1 MTYFFRS
8 FLITAAHW
16 LTPPAVYSRAAE
28 HSVGTLCVAG
38 VILFLAMLPTP
49 LRAQGLGTFSAF
61 RISVVSEEDSD
72 TPTKVTSNSADIDL
86 AKNIITLIGS
96 VKVDDGQ
103 SVISCNKM
111 EIYLDEDAAGT
122 FVGEAEKPADPGSA
136 AENAE
141 MEKHGSAEAG
151 AGSEDEDEDED
162 AKNIKKIVCIGDVIF
177 RKLADKNDP
186 DGQDQIAM
194 SGNAEY
200 DVGKEIVVM
209 TGAHSDPAGAL
220 PEGVYE
226 SMGKYVRGNIIE
238 SHPVMMQ
245 GETWVIGE
253 SFTVFIKEN
262 NRLKVK
268 DMIFHYTGTSLFEAE
283 PGNEEDENDEK
294 VTDALIS
301 TRDADI
307 DLEND
312 LITLVG
318 DVDVDE
324 ESNKIT
330 CNKMVISLKEK
341 KPAADGKT
349 ETAADSNDIGGGKD
363 VSKIVCTGDVVFLKR
378 SDPDAPAGDNQIAM
392 SDKADYDAEKEILE
406 MTGKPVMMQG
416 SNRLYGSRIKVF
428 LKEDNRMEVDTA
440 KAQLAGKLLSSDDD
454 QDATGLALT
463 AITAKKADIRQNE
476 KITLSQNV
484 VVDDGSGQITCG
496 KMEIF
501 MQKDSSNP
509 LFDISNR
516 TKSETADKKGNNE
529 LGNDVSK
536 IICTGN
542 VVYRKMAGEG
552 GTKQVVLAREAHYDA
567 STEEI
572 EMIGAHS
579 SPQGEIPQNTY
590 DEIIRSIGKNG
601 TDGKSAGDSTEPYSI
616 MMQDSNWIAG
626 SPIKIFPKEG
636 NRITV
641 KYMKAGLRQ
650 SSRSTASKEE
660 KN

>member
-8 FLITAAHW
+8 FFIT
-16 LTPPAVYSRAAE
+16 
-28 HSVGTLCVAG
+28 AG
-38 VILFLAMLPTP
+38 VILSLAMLPTA
-49 LRAQGLGTFSAF
+49 LHAQGLGTFSAF
-61 RISVVSEEDSD
+61 RISVIAEEDSD
-72 TPTKVTSNSADIDL
+72 APTKVTASSADIDL
-86 AKNIITLIGS
+86 ENNIITLIGS

-103 SVISCNKM
+103 SLISCNKM
-111 EIYLDEDAAGT
+111 EIYLDENAAGT
-122 FVGEAEKPADPGSA
+122 LVGEAEKPAETGSA
-136 AENAE
+136 AEKR
-141 MEKHGSAEAG
+141 EKQDSDSAEAG
-151 AGSEDEDEDED
+151 GGSEDEDEDED

-177 RKLADKNDP
+177 KKLADKDDP

-200 DVGKEIVVM
+200 DVRKEIVVM

-220 PEGVYE
+220 PEGVYK
-226 SMGKYVRGNIIE
+226 SMEKHVRGNIIAN
-238 SHPVMMQ
+238 HPVMMQ

-307 DLEND
+307 DLENNR
-312 LITLVG
+312 ITLVG

-330 CNKMVISLKEK
+330 CNKMVIDLKEK
-341 KPAADGKT
+341 KPAGDGET
-349 ETAADSNDIGGGKD
+349 ETAAAEDSNDIGGGKD

-392 SDKADYDAEKEILE
+392 SDKADYDAENEILE

-454 QDATGLALT
+454 QDATGLAVT

-484 VVDDGSGQITCG
+484 VVDDGTGQITCG

-501 MQKDSSNP
+501 MRKDSSNP
-509 LFDISNR
+509 LFNISGQTDR
-516 TKSETADKKGNNE
+516 GTDDQKGNNE

-536 IICTGN
+536 IICSGN
-542 VVYRKMAGEG
+542 VVYRKQADGESG
-552 GTKQVVLAREAHYDA
+552 KQVVLAREAHYDA

-579 SPQGEIPQNTY
+579 SPQGEIPQDTY

-601 TDGKSAGDSTEPYSI
+601 ADGSTEPYSI
-616 MMQDSNWIAG
+616 MMQDSNWVAG

-650 SSRSTASKEE
+650 ASRSTAKEE
-660 KN
+660 KK

>member
-1 MTYFFRS
+1 MTRFFRS
-8 FLITAAHW
+8 FLITVW
-16 LTPPAVYSRAAE
+16 
-28 HSVGTLCVAG
+28 G
-38 VILFLAMLPTP
+38 ILSLAMLPTS

-61 RISVVSEEDSD
+61 RIGVITEEDSD
-72 TPTKVTSNSADIDL
+72 APTRITSSSADIDL
-86 AKNIITLIGS
+86 ENNIITLIGN

-103 SVISCNKM
+103 SVISCDKM
-111 EIYLDEDAAGT
+111 EIYLDENAAET
-122 FVGEAEKPADPGSA
+122 LVGEGEKPTDPGSSA
-136 AENAE
+136 KNQ
-141 MEKHGSAEAG
+141 EKQDSDSAEA
-151 AGSEDEDEDED
+151 ADGSEDEDEDD
-162 AKNIKKIVCIGDVIF
+162 DTKNIKKIVCIGDVVF
-177 RKLADKNDP
+177 KKLADKDDP

-194 SGNAEY
+194 SGKAEF

-209 TGAHSDPAGAL
+209 TGAHSDPAQAI
-220 PEGVYE
+220 PERIYQ
-226 SMGKYVRGNIIE
+226 SMEDLVRKNIIA
-238 SHPVMMQ
+238 SHPLMMQ

-253 SFTVFIKEN
+253 RFTVFIREN

-283 PGNEEDENDEK
+283 PGNEEDGNDEK

-301 TRDADI
+301 TKDADI
-307 DLEND
+307 DLENNR
-312 LITLVG
+312 ITLVG
-318 DVDVDE
+318 DVNVDE

-330 CNKMVISLKEK
+330 CNKMVIDLKEK
-341 KPAADGKT
+341 KSAADGET
-349 ETAADSNDIGGGKD
+349 ETDSNDIGGGKD

-378 SDPDAPAGDNQIAM
+378 SDPDAPAGENQIAM

-440 KAQLAGKLLSSDDD
+440 KAQLAGRLLSSDDD
-454 QDATGLALT
+454 QDATGLAVT
-463 AITAKKADIRQNE
+463 AITAKRADIRQNE

-509 LFDISNR
+509 LFDISGQTDR
-516 TKSETADKKGNNE
+516 SASDQKGNNE

-542 VVYRKMAGEG
+542 VVYRKTNDG
-552 GTKQVVLAREAHYDA
+552 GGKQKQIVLAREARYDA

-579 SPQGEIPQNTY
+579 SPQGEIPQDTY
-590 DEIIRSIGKNG
+590 DEIVRSLGKNSA
-601 TDGKSAGDSTEPYSI
+601 DGKSAGGSMEPYSI
-616 MMQDSNWIAG
+616 MMQDSNWVAG

-636 NRITV
+636 NRISV

-650 SSRSTASKEE
+650 ASRSTASKEE
-660 KN
+660 KDR

>member
-1 MTYFFRS
+1 
-8 FLITAAHW
+8 
-16 LTPPAVYSRAAE
+16 
-28 HSVGTLCVAG
+28 
-38 VILFLAMLPTP
+38 MLPTS

-61 RISVVSEEDSD
+61 RIGVITEEDSD
-72 TPTKVTSNSADIDL
+72 APTKITSSSADIDL
-86 AKNIITLIGS
+86 ENNIITLIGN

-103 SVISCNKM
+103 SVISCDKM
-111 EIYLDEDAAGT
+111 EIYLDENAAET
-122 FVGEAEKPADPGSA
+122 LVGEGEKPTDPGSSA
-136 AENAE
+136 KNQ
-141 MEKHGSAEAG
+141 EKQDSDSAEA
-151 AGSEDEDEDED
+151 ADGSEDEDEDD
-162 AKNIKKIVCIGDVIF
+162 DTKNIKKIVCIGDVVF
-177 RKLADKNDP
+177 KKLADKDDP

-194 SGNAEY
+194 SGKAEF

-209 TGAHSDPAGAL
+209 TGAHSDPAQAI
-220 PEGVYE
+220 PERIYQ
-226 SMGKYVRGNIIE
+226 SMEDLVRKNIIA
-238 SHPVMMQ
+238 SHPLMMQ

-253 SFTVFIKEN
+253 RFTVFIREN
-262 NRLKVK
+262 NRLKFK

-283 PGNEEDENDEK
+283 PGNEEDGNDEK

-301 TRDADI
+301 TKDADI
-307 DLEND
+307 DLENNR
-312 LITLVG
+312 ITLVG
-318 DVDVDE
+318 DVNVDE

-330 CNKMVISLKEK
+330 CNKMVIDLKEK
-341 KPAADGKT
+341 KPAADGET
-349 ETAADSNDIGGGKD
+349 ETDSNDIGGGKD
-363 VSKIVCTGDVVFLKR
+363 VSKIACTGDVVFLKR
-378 SDPDAPAGDNQIAM
+378 SDPDAPAGENQIAM

-440 KAQLAGKLLSSDDD
+440 KAQLAGRLLSSDDD
-454 QDATGLALT
+454 QDATGLAVT
-463 AITAKKADIRQNE
+463 AITAKRADIRQNE

-509 LFDISNR
+509 LFDISGQTDR
-516 TKSETADKKGNNE
+516 SASDQKGNNE

-542 VVYRKMAGEG
+542 VVYRKTNDG
-552 GTKQVVLAREAHYDA
+552 GGKQIVLAREARYDA

-579 SPQGEIPQNTY
+579 SPQGEIPQDTY
-590 DEIIRSIGKNG
+590 DEIVRSLGKNG
-601 TDGKSAGDSTEPYSI
+601 ADGKSAGGSMEPYSI
-616 MMQDSNWIAG
+616 MMQDSNWVAG

-636 NRITV
+636 NRISV

-650 SSRSTASKEE
+650 ASRSTASKEE